1 VLKKAMVLRPLLG
14 TNATFENVRFSA
26 GHEGEADISLQT
38 WRKTISSAPLP
49 ISCAENRD
57 YTERKKDRAKNIS
70 IPRPSEDCAEQRQ
83 GGEQNKLARLSVHSR
98 S

>member
-1 VLKKAMVLRPLLG
+1 MPSRRVAADC
-14 TNATFENVRFSA
+14 ATASP
-26 GHEGEADISLQT
+26 I
-38 WRKTISSAPLP
+38 SAPLP

-70 IPRPSEDCAEQRQ
+70 IPRPSEDGAEQRQ